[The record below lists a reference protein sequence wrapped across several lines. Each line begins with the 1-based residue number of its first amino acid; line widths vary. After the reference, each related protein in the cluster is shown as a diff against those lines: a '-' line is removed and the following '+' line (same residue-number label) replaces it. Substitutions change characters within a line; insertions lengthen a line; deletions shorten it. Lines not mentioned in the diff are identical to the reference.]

1 MKTPS
6 PNWFLTAI
14 FGSALTI
21 LAPCG
26 AAQATAPSSTTL
38 YEFGAEP
45 DAQFPGSLVRDKSG
59 VLYGVGSGGGRGYGA
74 VFSLTPPTAPGSTW
88 TESVI
93 HSFTGNDGSSPNAL
107 ALDAEGVLYG
117 TTIYGGTSGNGTVFR
132 LAPPAVPGD
141 RWSLT
146 VLHNFTGGADGSLP
160 AGLTIGSKG
169 VLYGTTSAGGIF
181 SSVCGP
187 GCGTVFQLTPPAT
200 AGGGWTGTVLYSF
213 TNTNGDG
220 ADPLAGVVM
229 DANGVLY
236 GTTFQGGSSINGGGT
251 VYALAPSSSPG
262 GAWMETVLH
271 SFGATNNDGRDP
283 GGVVL
288 GNNGALYGTTPF
300 GGSSNG
306 GIAFELA
313 PPLSPG
319 GAWTETVLFMFDVA
333 GGKPTAPLRPL
344 GVILGPK
351 GVLYGSTE
359 YGGTSVGGTVF
370 QLTPSAASGDPWRET
385 TLHSFALFG
394 IYSSV
399 PGSLVRGG
407 GSIYGTT
414 FYGGSGPCT
423 IGHRVVGCGTV
434 FELTP

>member
-1 MKTPS
+1 MRLS
-6 PNWFLTAI
+6 PNWFLTAV
-14 FGSALTI
+14 FGSVLTI
-21 LAPCG
+21 AAPCG
-26 AAQATAPSSTTL
+26 AAQAAAPSYTTL

-59 VLYGVGSGGGRGYGA
+59 LLYGVGSGGGQGYGA
-74 VFSLTPPTAPGSTW
+74 VFSLTPPTAPGGAW

-93 HSFTGNDGSSPNAL
+93 HSFAGNDGSSPNAL
-107 ALDAEGVLYG
+107 ALDAKGVLYG
-117 TTIYGGTSGNGTVFR
+117 TTNSGGTSGNGTVFR
-132 LAPPAVPGD
+132 LAPPSVPDAG
-141 RWSLT
+141 WSLT
-146 VLHNFTGGADGSLP
+146 VLHNFTGGADGGLP

-169 VLYGTTSAGGIF
+169 ILYGTTSSGGIF

-187 GCGTVFQLTPPAT
+187 GCGTVFQLTPPAA
-200 AGGGWTGTVLYSF
+200 AGGSWTETTLYSF
-213 TNTNGDG
+213 TNTSGDG
-220 ADPLAGVVM
+220 GGPPAGVVM

-236 GTTFQGGSSINGGGT
+236 GTTFNGGSSVNGGGT
-251 VYALAPSSSPG
+251 VYALTPPSSPG
-262 GAWMETVLH
+262 GAWTETVLH
-271 SFGATNNDGRDP
+271 SFGATNEDGRDP

-288 GNNGALYGTTPF
+288 GDNGALYGATPF
-300 GGSSNG
+300 GGSTNG

-313 PPLSPG
+313 PPATPG
-319 GAWTETVLFMFDVA
+319 DVWTETVLFMFDVA
-333 GGKPTAPLRPL
+333 PGKLTTPLKPL

-370 QLTPSAASGDPWRET
+370 QLTPPTAPGDPWRET
-385 TLHSFALFG
+385 TLHSFALLG
-394 IYSSV
+394 TYSSA

-414 FYGGSGPCT
+414 SYGGAGPCT
-423 IGHRVVGCGTV
+423 IGNRVVGCGTV